1 MKFLLSGSEV
11 FEAGRVRVRDD
22 PQAEPLAQV
31 GELFF
36 ERSDG
41 SGLETGAMAPIPFDD
56 QHTTL
61 TSELIEKFENKF
73 HPSVERL

>member
-1 MKFLLSGSEV
+1 MKFLLPGSEV

-31 GELFF
+31 VELFF

-41 SGLETGAMAPIPFDD
+41 SGLETEAMAPIPYGD
-56 QHTTL
+56 
-61 TSELIEKFENKF
+61 
-73 HPSVERL
+73 